1 MNKYRIFDGRLG
13 IMSDDKTIEAKSPME
28 ALKKAGY
35 TNIRRDM
42 YNRSPVLVYRY
53 HGHGSY
59 VYSADMPK

>member
-13 IMSDDKTIEAKSPME
+13 IMSDDKTIEAKSPIE

-42 YNRSPVLVYRY
+42 TNRGPVLVYRY
-53 HGHGSY
+53 KGHGSY
-59 VYSADMPK
+59 VYSADMPM